1 MRVAALIRGG
11 LLCRSCSATT
21 CRTEGTADNP
31 IEFECPACSG
41 HGCEKCDDGFVTL
54 LGCPNTFCSSMVPA
68 IDVIDMIG
76 KGHLPVIGG
85 TLDQS
90 ASLIQAAQWF
100 EAEEARVKNEQFS
113 RHSD

>member
-11 LLCRSCSATT
+11 LLCRSCSGTT

-31 IEFECPACSG
+31 IEFECPACNG
-41 HGCEKCDDGFVTL
+41 HGCEKCDDGYVSL
-54 LGCPNTFCSSMVPA
+54 EGCPNTFCASVVPV

-76 KGHLPVIGG
+76 KGHLPIAGG

-90 ASLIQAAQWF
+90 ASLLEAARVF
-100 EAEEARVKNEQFS
+100 ESEEARIKNEQFS
-113 RHSD
+113 